1 MSDYTKLF
9 ASWIVY
15 KLALKTGQYLFFFY
29 FLFLALRFFFLDAVE
44 IDGVSHYSITDDLL
58 LTASALLGLVCALF
72 KWRAE
77 YLEIKNSRL
86 AADEKERKKIE
97 AKEAAAA
104 KKEATRLAKLEKER
118 GLLEKAKNELST
130 LSEDVEKSNQAS
142 QVRLTKKYQ
151 AIVKKVEQE
160 QKQVKDLSERHPTI
174 GKFLMTRGT
183 DDLNSQVFK
192 QLKKRLKTQ

>member
-1 MSDYTKLF
+1 MSDYIKLF
-9 ASWIVY
+9 ASWIFY
-15 KLALKTGQYLFFFY
+15 KLALHTIILSI
-29 FLFLALRFFFLDAVE
+29 FLALIFMVLRFFFLDAVE
-44 IDGVSHYSITDDLL
+44 IDGVSHYSITDDHLY
-58 LTASALLGLVCALF
+58 TASTLLGLAWSLF
-72 KWRAE
+72 IWRVE

-86 AADEKERKKIE
+86 AADEKEREKIE

-142 QVRLTKKYQ
+142 QIRLTKKYQ
-151 AIVKKVEQE
+151 TIVKKVEQE

-192 QLKKRLKTQ
+192 QLKKHLETQ

>member
-1 MSDYTKLF
+1 MSDYIKLF
-9 ASWIVY
+9 ASWIFY
-15 KLALKTGQYLFFFY
+15 KLALKTTLYSIVWHLIYMLVISLKSFFF
-29 FLFLALRFFFLDAVE
+29 VSME
-44 IDGVSHYSITDDLL
+44 IDFLHPIVLA
-58 LTASALLGLVCALF
+58 ASTLIGLAVALF
-72 KWRAE
+72 EWRSE

-86 AADEKERKKIE
+86 ATDEKERKKIE
-97 AKEAAAA
+97 AKEAATV

-130 LSEDVEKSNQAS
+130 LSEDVGKSNQAS
-142 QVRLTKKYQ
+142 QVRSTKKYQ
-151 AIVKKVEQE
+151 TIVKKVEQE

-192 QLKKRLKTQ
+192 QLKKRLEIQ